1 MKRALQWT
9 IGLVGLW
16 IAALFVFGFILAD
29 RAGKRVASRIASSLQ
44 ADATFGDATLG
55 LVGGSLELEKLR
67 VRRDDAMGTLALD
80 VGAIDGDLP
89 PLGLALVDR
98 TCGELEVRDVTLE
111 VSSLALFKL
120 KQPRRKPYHADR
132 VVVDNAK
139 LAFMPSS
146 FFPGFGRVAV
156 TIEHAEAGPTTFK
169 TPLSFVFALRAL
181 RASVDMPAGGTLRI
195 DYANGKFRASGNVLG
210 STPVELP
217 IELPVIT
224 STDDAQAEM
233 AKLVAWGK
241 DLAERLVKQKAEDW
255 LRRKLPI
262 P

>member
-9 IGLVGLW
+9 IGIVALW
-16 IAALFVFGFILAD
+16 IVALFVFGFILAD
-29 RAGKRVASRIASSLQ
+29 RAGKRVANRIASSLQ
-44 ADATFGDATLG
+44 ARATVGDASLG
-55 LVGGSLELEKLR
+55 LVGGSLELAKLQ

-80 VGAIDGDLP
+80 VGAIDCDLP

-98 TCGELEVRDVTLE
+98 TCGVLEVSDVTLE
-111 VSSLALFKL
+111 VSSLALFEVKR
-120 KQPRRKPYHADR
+120 PRRKPFHADR

-146 FFPGFGRVAV
+146 FLPGFGRVAV
-156 TIEHAEAGPTTFK
+156 AIEHAEAGPTTFK
-169 TPLSFVFALRAL
+169 TPLSFVFALRSL
-181 RASVDMPAGGTLRI
+181 RASVDVPAGGTLRI
-195 DYANGKFRASGNVLG
+195 DYANGKIRASGSLFG

-217 IELPVIT
+217 LALPVIT

-233 AKLVAWGK
+233 TKLLAWGK
-241 DLAERLVKQKAEDW
+241 DVAERLVKQKAEDW
-255 LRRKLPI
+255 IRRKLPI